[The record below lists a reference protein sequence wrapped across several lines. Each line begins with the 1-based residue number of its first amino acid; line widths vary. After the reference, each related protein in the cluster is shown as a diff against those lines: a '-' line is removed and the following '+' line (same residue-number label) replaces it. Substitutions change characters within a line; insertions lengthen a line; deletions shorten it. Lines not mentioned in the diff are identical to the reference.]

1 MTVNNYKNWNF
12 YLGWLC
18 FLISF
23 TVYFLTAEPTVS
35 FWDTGEYIT
44 TSSKLQV
51 GHPPG
56 APLYQ
61 MLGAIFSIFAMDTKN
76 IGFTMNLMS
85 GFASALSIAIM
96 FWTISLLISR
106 NLLKNLKLEE
116 NKLKVLGPAFIGSM
130 SFAFTDSFWF
140 NAVEA
145 EVYAMAT
152 LIMSLLIYLGL
163 LWERDMDQKRGNKW
177 LILISFVIGLSFG
190 VHFMGLLTIPGSI
203 FNFLFQKE

>member
-61 MLGAIFSIFAMDTKN
+61 MLGAIFSIFAMDEEN

-106 NLLKNLKLEE
+106 NLLRNLKLEE
-116 NKLKVLGPAFIGSM
+116 NKLKVFGPAFVGSM

-177 LILISFVIGLSFG
+177 LILISFVIGPVIWSSFYG
-190 VHFMGLLTIPGSI
+190 FTDNSRFI